1 MKKLILLITCTFV
14 CLSEQVHAQNIVST
28 PEEDGKFSFNVG
40 LNQDV
45 FFGFYPTLAG
55 SYAFNEKLDFSF
67 YGILWT
73 HPGFSAG
80 SHGIGLWTEFGA
92 GLNFSLMEDQ
102 LSINPQLGFTNGSLL
117 SSYLTE
123 RPVLGDGIVPNLTAG
138 LDTELFEGEFYGGYY
153 LALRKIGAQTTDYL
167 HYWINGGAKFGKIFS
182 AGAHYE
188 HLIQTR
194 LTEAEGGDVYQ
205 WIGPYVQFALPN
217 NCSVRFTGGPNLTAS
232 NEARDFY
239 KLSVGLSF

>member
-1 MKKLILLITCTFV
+1 MRKITLLFAAAFI
-14 CLSEQVHAQNIVST
+14 CLMFQANAQDTVPNTANES
-28 PEEDGKFSFNVG
+28 GFSFAVS

-55 SYAFNEKLDFSF
+55 SYGINDNLDFSF

-92 GLNFSLMEDQ
+92 GLNFNLMEGQ
-102 LSINPQLGFTNGSLL
+102 LSVNPQLGFTNGSLL
-117 SSYLTE
+117 SSYLTA
-123 RPVLGDGIVPNLTAG
+123 RPVVGDGIVPNLTVG
-138 LDTELFEGEFYGGYY
+138 LNTNIFEGEFYGGYY
-153 LALRKIGAQTTDYL
+153 GALRKIGDVTTDYL
-167 HYWINGGAKFGKIFS
+167 HYWVSGGVKSGKAFS

-188 HLIQTR
+188 HLVQTR
-194 LTEAEGGDVYQ
+194 LTGAEGGDIYQ

-217 NCSVRFTGGPNLTAS
+217 NSAVRFAGGADVVEPGET
-232 NEARDFY
+232 RDFY
-239 KLSVGLSF
+239 KLSIVMSF